1 MTRSLLFLQAKPG
14 HGGELLRI
22 LEQLGVLAVVSG
34 QPGFL
39 DVEVATSVD
48 DEDDVV
54 IVGSWAST
62 EHYERWLAGQL
73 PGQLL
78 PQIEDLLATEPV
90 SRVYRIVESVS

>member
-1 MTRSLLFLQAKPG
+1 MTRSLLFLKAKPG
-14 HGGELLRI
+14 QGGALMHI
-22 LEQLGVLAVVSG
+22 IEQLGVLAVVSD

-39 DVEVATSVD
+39 DVEVAASVD
-48 DEDDVV
+48 DEDELV

-62 EHYERWLAGQL
+62 EHYERWLAGPL

-78 PQIEDLLATEPV
+78 PQIESLLASEPV